1 MEQIRPFPTIK
12 SFGNTFYAFFR
23 ATLGMLLIFRGI
35 DFIFNLPLLQDMIR
49 NTGYNF
55 NTPVLA
61 YIISCIHLTGG
72 VLIVVGL
79 LTRLAIIL
87 QIPIVLAAVLFNM
100 NSATYG
106 TGYQLFLSFSVLVL
120 LIFYLIKGPG
130 KISMDHYRKF
140 FKL

>member
-12 SFGNTFYAFFR
+12 SYGNTFYAFFR
-23 ATLGMLLIFRGI
+23 AALGMLLIFRGI

-55 NTPVLA
+55 NTLVVA
-61 YIISCIHLTGG
+61 YFISCIHLTGG

-100 NSATYG
+100 NSSTYG
-106 TGYQLFLSFSVLVL
+106 TGYQLFLSFTVLVL
-120 LIFYLIKGPG
+120 LVFYLIKGPG

>member
-12 SFGNTFYAFFR
+12 SYGNTFYAFFR
-23 ATLGMLLIFRGI
+23 AALGMLLIFRGI

-55 NTPVLA
+55 KTPVVA
-61 YIISCIHLTGG
+61 YFISGIHLTGG

-100 NSATYG
+100 NSSTYG
-106 TGYQLFLSFSVLVL
+106 TGYQLFLSFTVLVL
-120 LIFYLIKGPG
+120 LVFYLIKGPG